1 MVTVA
6 FYKAKGTLYD
16 YIVRWVTK
24 SQYSHCEFIE
34 FIGDDDDKKC
44 IGYTSSPR
52 DRGVV
57 IREINFKPDH
67 WDLMEVDWI
76 SDGTVF
82 TFVREHLGEPYDWV
96 SIFLTHFFR
105 FGLHR
110 DGHWIC
116 SELLAD
122 ALGVSRPWEI
132 SPGDLYRIIQERN
145 AENLV
150 PLDDTKLISA
160 FG

>member
-16 YIVRWVTK
+16 YIVRWVTG

-34 FIGDDDDKKC
+34 FYDEKC
-44 IGYTSSPR
+44 FGYTSSPR

-57 IREINFKPDH
+57 IREIGFKPDH
-67 WDLMEVDWI
+67 WDLIEVDWVDEEI
-76 SDGTVF
+76 VYA
-82 TFVREHLGEPYDWV
+82 FVREHLGEPYDWV
-96 SIFLTHFFR
+96 SIFLTHFFK

-122 ALGVSRPWEI
+122 ALGIDRPWTV
-132 SPGDLYRIIQERN
+132 SPGDLYRIIQER
-145 AENLV
+145 
-150 PLDDTKLISA
+150 SA
-160 FG
+160 AD